1 MAHAFPKAHGGR
13 QKTGLWESGRMY
25 KIRGAKGHFICMVSF
40 AGLLGRSRCKPQLHG
55 AGLKPGHVEAR
66 DWAGTSHPFTNKF
79 PSDPPIFFFF
89 YLPLP
94 ICWQKFC
101 QRCPHSNYIGWGRAD
116 GHGSVAPKTCG
127 PPRNGQDSL
136 EHRACGMRGAG
147 AGSWGT
153 LRPRCQSA
161 DTATAP

>member
-89 YLPLP
+89 
-94 ICWQKFC
+94 ICHFLFAGKSFV
-101 QRCPHSNYIGWGRAD
+101 S
-116 GHGSVAPKTCG
+116 
-127 PPRNGQDSL
+127 
-136 EHRACGMRGAG
+136 GAH
-147 AGSWGT
+147 
-153 LRPRCQSA
+153 
-161 DTATAP
+161 TATILVGGVPTGTGQWLQKLADLLEMGRTR

>member
-79 PSDPPIFFFF
+79 PSDPPIFFFLF
-89 YLPLP
+89 ATSYLLAKVLSAVPTQQLY
-94 ICWQKFC
+94 WL
-101 QRCPHSNYIGWGRAD
+101 GRAD